1 MENINIK
8 TKEYNI
14 TEKQFFKIISS
25 LYYKRSKINLIIW
38 GLLFVVN
45 LVPLFTQPLSSALPG
60 LMIWVIFFAILYGL
74 TPLLAYKTAAQNKF
88 VFQKTRVEIDIDFFT
103 FFYDDGSLFKYR
115 VSNFHKAENV
125 REFYFLYVTKASI
138 YYIPKAAFY
147 TEADLQLFELMLKS
161 KKLLA

>member
-8 TKEYNI
+8 TKEYQV
-14 TEKQFFKIISS
+14 TEKQFFKIIST
-25 LYYKRSKINLIIW
+25 LYYKRSKVSLGIFALI
-38 GLLFVVN
+38 LLLN
-45 LVPLFTQPLSSALPG
+45 LVQLYSQPLIVVLPPIIILG
-60 LMIWVIFFAILYGL
+60 IIFSILYFL
-74 TPLLAYKTAAQNKF
+74 TPFLAYKTAAQNKY
-88 VFQKTRVEIDIDFFT
+88 VFQQTRVEIETNFFT

-115 VSNFHKAENV
+115 ISNFYKAENAG
-125 REFYFLYVTKASI
+125 EFYFLYVTKASI